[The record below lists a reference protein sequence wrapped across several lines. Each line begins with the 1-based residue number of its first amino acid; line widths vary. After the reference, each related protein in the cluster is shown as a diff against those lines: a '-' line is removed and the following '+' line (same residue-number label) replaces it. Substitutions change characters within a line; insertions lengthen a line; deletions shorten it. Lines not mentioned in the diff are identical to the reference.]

1 MTLGPGCPL
10 PCFLEV
16 LILEGL
22 KREFSEVLILG
33 EFKSIAENEI
43 QGVLEVLIPEGL
55 KFDFSEVLILEG
67 LRVKNGRT
75 RVIAGTFCGARGS
88 DADREIGAAVWRRA
102 GDGRLQFMS

>member
-55 KFDFSEVLILEG
+55 KFDFSEVLILGG
-67 LRVKNGRT
+67 L
-75 RVIAGTFCGARGS
+75 GAEK
-88 DADREIGAAVWRRA
+88 RE
-102 GDGRLQFMS
+102 L